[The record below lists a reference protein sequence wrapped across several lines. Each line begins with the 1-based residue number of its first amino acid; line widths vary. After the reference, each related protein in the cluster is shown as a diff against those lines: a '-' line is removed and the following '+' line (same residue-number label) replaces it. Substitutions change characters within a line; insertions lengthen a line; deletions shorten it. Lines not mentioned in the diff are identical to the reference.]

1 MFVYQNKIVTFLL
14 LLTFVYSTDPIRA
27 IWFTISGTKAPFSK
41 TGIDQVVMGPEIVNS
56 SKNDHLFYYYYFENY
71 QCPIKSAITIYFSV
85 WD

>member
-14 LLTFVYSTDPIRA
+14 LLTFVYSADPIRG

-41 TGIDQVVMGPEIVNS
+41 TGIDQVVMKCKMIGIN
-56 SKNDHLFYYYYFENY
+56 
-71 QCPIKSAITIYFSV
+71 TIYFSV